1 MECRNSVGIF
11 VCADYSYM
19 TCETK
24 KKIIQPQNYLNIVI
38 CDRYDLV
45 DLTRQV
51 LSKLANQV
59 YRDAMIAFRRKD
71 ARALNLHGQKFLQII
86 KDIDVLLASDDNFLL
101 GTWLESA
108 KKLAVDPNDMKLVRT
123 NSSLALE
130 NNSIVIICLNCISQC
145 FISSIIC

>member
-19 TCETK
+19 TCE
-24 KKIIQPQNYLNIVI
+24 II

-59 YRDAMIAFRRKD
+59 YRDAMIAFQRKD

-130 NNSIVIICLNCISQC
+130 NNSIVII
-145 FISSIIC
+145 